1 MSETETSPAASVD
14 ERPVNGARNA
24 TGHPMDAILQRI
36 FNDPGVTLAGER
48 QMIRAAAERYR
59 AMASGRLP
67 RSAAPQA
74 EGVPDKADDAVA
86 EGDLDAGDGEASDG
100 DTRDGET
107 DVVDGDADVG
117 AGEPDAGR
125 AADAEPDGAEA
136 RDPAAAE
143 SPAVRVRPADRLV
156 ALAGPAALFRTPEGE
171 VYADLAIDGRRET
184 WPVRS
189 RGFRRWLT
197 RRFFEAHRSAPST
210 VALHEA
216 AGVIEAQAV
225 AGAPGQG
232 LPERALHLRVGGL
245 AGKLY
250 LDLGDE
256 TWRAVEIDAAGWRF
270 VAAPPV
276 RFRRPPSQ
284 RALPVPEA
292 GGSIERL
299 AGFLNLG
306 TRENL
311 VLVVAWA
318 LAALRDRGPC
328 PILVLTGEQGSG
340 KSTGT
345 AMLQALIDPT
355 ALPPRGLPG
364 KDRELLAAGRA
375 AHVVA
380 FDNLSAMP
388 PWWADALCRRVG
400 GAGAARPVI
409 VNGIADLVTRPELAE
424 RALVITLAGIGEADR
439 RPEAEL
445 WAAFEAERPRLLGV
459 LLTAVAEGLRRAG
472 TERPAGLPRLADFV
486 LWAGAC
492 QASLWPAGTFLE
504 VYRANRHGVVI
515 DGVDAD
521 PLIDAVLGLA
531 ELEELWEGTASQ
543 LLVDIE
549 PYFFGARGSREWP
562 GNARVLG
569 ERLRQGMGQL
579 RPLGID
585 VSFHRHPRSRRRLIR
600 LELELPSRNPPK
612 GVVLTRESAPD
623 APGIDWDVS

>member
-1 MSETETSPAASVD
+1 MSETETSAAASVD
-14 ERPVNGARNA
+14 ERPVNGAGRA

-59 AMASGRLP
+59 AMASGRRP
-67 RSAAPQA
+67 GSAAPQA
-74 EGVPDKADDAVA
+74 EGGPDKADDAVA
-86 EGDLDAGDGEASDG
+86 EGDLDAGEAEASDG

-107 DVVDGDADVG
+107 DVVDADAN
-117 AGEPDAGR
+117 AGR
-125 AADAEPDGAEA
+125 AADAEPDDAEAREA

-143 SPAVRVRPADRLV
+143 SPAVRLRPADRLV
-156 ALAGPAALFRTPEGE
+156 ALAGSAELFRTPEGE
-171 VYADLAIDGRRET
+171 VYADLAIDARRET

-216 AGVIEAQAV
+216 AGVIEAQAA
-225 AGAPGQG
+225 AGASGQG

-250 LDLGDE
+250 LDLGDA
-256 TWRAVEIDAAGWRF
+256 TGRAVEIDAAGWRV

-284 RALPVPEA
+284 RALPAPEA

-311 VLVVAWA
+311 VLVAAWA

-375 AHVVA
+375 AHVLA
-380 FDNLSAMP
+380 FDNLSALP

-409 VNGIADLVTRPELAE
+409 VNGIADLATRPELAE

-445 WAAFEAERPRLLGV
+445 WAAFEAERPRLLGA

-486 LWAGAC
+486 LWASAC
-492 QASLWPAGTFLE
+492 QASLWPAGTFAA
-504 VYRANRHGVVI
+504 VYAASRLGVVI
-515 DGVDAD
+515 DRVDAD
-521 PLIDAVLGLA
+521 PLIDAVLGMAQLK
-531 ELEELWEGTASQ
+531 EVWEGTASE

-549 PYFFGARGSREWP
+549 PFFFGARGGREWP

-569 ERLRQGMGQL
+569 ERLREGMGLL

-600 LELELPSRNPPK
+600 LELELPSRDPPK
-612 GVVLTRESAPD
+612 LVVLTREPAPD
-623 APGIDWDVS
+623 APDVDGDVS

>member
-1 MSETETSPAASVD
+1 MSETEASPSASVD
-14 ERPVNGARNA
+14 ARPVNGAGRAN
-24 TGHPMDAILQRI
+24 GHPMDAILQRI

-48 QMIRAAAERYR
+48 QMIRAAAERYQ
-59 AMASGRLP
+59 AMASGRP
-67 RSAAPQA
+67 ESAAPQT
-74 EGVPDKADDAVA
+74 EGTPDKADDAGV
-86 EGDLDAGDGEASDG
+86 EGDLDAGEGETSEG

-107 DVVDGDADVG
+107 DVVDADAC
-117 AGEPDAGR
+117 R
-125 AADAEPDGAEA
+125 AVDAEPDDAEAPEA

-143 SPAVRVRPADRLV
+143 SPAESPAVRLRPADRLV
-156 ALAGPAALFRTPEGE
+156 ALAGAAELFRTLEGE

-197 RRFFEAHRSAPST
+197 RRFFEAHRGAPST

-216 AGVIEAQAV
+216 AGVIEAQVA
-225 AGAPGQG
+225 AGAPGQD

-250 LDLGDE
+250 LDLGDA
-256 TWRAVEIDAAGWRF
+256 TWRAVEIDAAGWRV

-311 VLVVAWA
+311 VLVAAWA

-375 AHVVA
+375 AHVLA
-380 FDNLSAMP
+380 FDNLSALP

-409 VNGIADLVTRPELAE
+409 VNGIADLATRPELAE

-445 WAAFEAERPRLLGV
+445 WAAFEAERPRLLGA

-486 LWAGAC
+486 LWASAC
-492 QASLWPAGTFLE
+492 QASLWPAGTFAA
-504 VYRANRHGVVI
+504 VYAASRHGVVI
-515 DGVDAD
+515 DRVDAD
-521 PLIDAVLGLA
+521 PLIDAVLGMAQLK
-531 ELEELWEGTASQ
+531 EVWEGTASE

-549 PYFFGARGSREWP
+549 PFFFGARGSREWP

-569 ERLRQGMGQL
+569 ERLREGMGLL

-600 LELELPSRNPPK
+600 LELELPSRDPPK
-612 GVVLTRESAPD
+612 LVVPRREPAPD
-623 APGIDWDVS
+623 APDIDGDVS